1 MMEHKQ
7 LTDYPE
13 YVKIHDAVQALQSEK
28 AEVDARLNEIA
39 FELSKLKQQQ
49 QTDSGARA
57 WKSALEGEDSYPYEV
72 DNRSELRGEQQQL
85 EGRLRFVND
94 GLELGLQE
102 LDKVRGRCS
111 LEICLSARP
120 QFVLQT
126 RRILESLKVICDA
139 HEKLRK
145 MRESLQADDVR
156 TGSLAPATFNGV
168 DAWDDPCGSRVT
180 AYRSYVAENY
190 PELPK

>member
-1 MMEHKQ
+1 
-7 LTDYPE
+7 
-13 YVKIHDAVQALQSEK
+13 LQ
-28 AEVDARLNEIA
+28 V
-39 FELSKLKQQQ
+39 
-49 QTDSGARA
+49 
-57 WKSALEGEDSYPYEV
+57 
-72 DNRSELRGEQQQL
+72 
-85 EGRLRFVND
+85 
-94 GLELGLQE
+94 

-139 HEKLRK
+139 HEELRK

-156 TGSLAPATFNGV
+156 TGSLASATFNGV

-180 AYRSYVAENY
+180 AYRSYIAENY